1 MKITLT
7 PAQAV
12 ALAKGIAPAISTELG
27 KHNLHSVKIE
37 TRGDYAT
44 FTATDG
50 YRLHQITVP
59 QTIIL
64 ITDPLQ
70 VGGVELVG
78 ALLIAAKATGKGIDT
93 VELLYQH
100 DGKIVVTGTGVSS
113 NVPVVD
119 VDFPACASILD
130 PLPETES
137 GAYYDTA
144 YLADIVTAAG
154 HISGKK
160 KAGSGYLDDGQLVK
174 IENIHPKKPM
184 HVTAQS
190 VATGMQF
197 HGVLMPRRAS

>member
-1 MKITLT
+1 MKLTLT
-7 PAQAV
+7 TAQAV
-12 ALAKGIAPAISTELG
+12 ALAKGIAPAVSTDTG
-27 KHNLHSVKIE
+27 KYNLHSIQVE
-37 TRGDYAT
+37 TTGEYAT

-50 YRLHQITVP
+50 YRLHRITVP
-59 QTIIL
+59 QTDI
-64 ITDPLQ
+64 DPIPTFQ

-78 ALLIAAKATGKGIDT
+78 ALLGTAKAIGKNNEDIVLTTDISDKVIATGAG
-93 VELLYQH
+93 
-100 DGKIVVTGTGVSS
+100 VTM
-113 NVPVVD
+113 NVPIMNI
-119 VDFPACASILD
+119 DFPACASILD

-154 HISGKK
+154 YISGKK
-160 KAGSGYLDDGQLVK
+160 KAGKGYLDDGQLVK

>member
-12 ALAKGIAPAISTELG
+12 SLAKGIAPAISTEVG
-27 KHNLHSVKIE
+27 KYNLHSIQVLTTGE
-37 TRGDYAT
+37 YAT

-50 YRLHQITVP
+50 YRLHRITVP
-59 QTIIL
+59 QTDI
-64 ITDPLQ
+64 DPIPTFQ

-93 VELLYQH
+93 VELLFEH

-113 NVPVVD
+113 NVPIMNVE
-119 VDFPACASILD
+119 FPACASILD
-130 PLPETES
+130 MGGETES
-137 GAYYDTA
+137 GASYDTV
-144 YLADIVTAAG
+144 YLAEMITAAG
-154 HISGKK
+154 HISGKAK
-160 KAGSGYLDDGQLVK
+160 KNVYGSEQLVK

>member
-12 ALAKGIAPAISTELG
+12 ALAKGIAPAISTDAG
-27 KHNLHSVKIE
+27 KHNLHSIQIE
-37 TRGDYAT
+37 TTGDYAT

-50 YRLHQITVP
+50 YRLHSITVP
-59 QTIIL
+59 QTGIESL
-64 ITDPLQ
+64 EPFQ

-78 ALLIAAKATGKGIDT
+78 ALLGTAKAAGKGNGVI
-93 VELLYQH
+93 ELVLRQEWVIATAA
-100 DGKIVVTGTGVSS
+100 GVTM
-113 NVPVVD
+113 NVPVVN
-119 VDFPACASILD
+119 VDFPACATILD
-130 PLPETES
+130 TLRDVTES
-137 GAYYDTA
+137 GACYDTV
-144 YLADIVTAAG
+144 YLAEMVTAAG
-154 HISGKK
+154 HISGKAK
-160 KAGSGYLDDGQLVK
+160 KNVYDDSQLVK

>member
-7 PAQAV
+7 TAQAV
-12 ALAKGIAPAISTELG
+12 SLAKSISPAISTEPM
-27 KHNLHSVKIE
+27 KYNLHSIQVTTTGE
-37 TRGDYAT
+37 HAT

-50 YRLHQITVP
+50 YRLHRITIP

-64 ITDPLQ
+64 TTEPLQ

-93 VELLYQH
+93 VELLFEH

-113 NVPVVD
+113 NVPIMN

-130 PLPETES
+130 MGGETES
-137 GAYYDTA
+137 GASYDTV
-144 YLADIVTAAG
+144 YLAEMITAAG
-154 HISGKK
+154 HISGKAK
-160 KAGSGYLDDGQLVK
+160 KNVYGSEQLVK

-190 VATGMQF
+190 TTTGMQF